1 MAPPPPPSDHGGGPV
16 RLPAHHLHRVLLLR
30 GGCPVDFF
38 TASRRPCFRFQFFLE
53 QKKKLF
59 FASRVVF
66 ALDSSP
72 PAPSSMYPSSLAYLY
87 LVKCLVSRDCYDYPP
102 EIVMALHLMP
112 TVSGAPLRWIRGSN
126 VPVLLDCT
134 DSTQGSAGSVILT

>member
-1 MAPPPPPSDHGGGPV
+1 VITAAGQFASLLITSTGFSSSEVGAQWISS
-16 RLPAHHLHRVLLLR
+16 RLPAGRVF
-30 GGCPVDFF
+30 VFNF
-38 TASRRPCFRFQFFLE
+38 SWSK
-53 QKKKLF
+53 KKKLF

-102 EIVMALHLMP
+102 EIVMTLHLMP

-134 DSTQGSAGSVILT
+134 DSTQGSAGSVTLT